1 MSLHRKPPTSQTA
14 CNSLPDIARQ
24 GETPG
29 FLRRFLGLLLKI
41 REQQSRA
48 RRLRKSQR
56 DARDAFMRSLRLDD
70 KILDDIGVT
79 REEVEWAA
87 RLPLEVNAS
96 SALYATAR
104 ARRQGSGSRQRRA
117 SWSQESSWRGSSIR
131 HRVIAPRLPLLHPHR
146 APPCRF

>member
-1 MSLHRKPPTSQTA
+1 MSRHRKPPASQTA
-14 CNSLPDIARQ
+14 CNSLPDIASQ
-24 GETPG
+24 GEPPG
-29 FLRRFLGLLLKI
+29 FFRRFCAFLLRI
-41 REQQSRA
+41 CEQQSRA

-87 RLPLEVNAS
+87 GLPLEVNAS
-96 SALYATAR
+96 SALYARAR
-104 ARRQGSGSRQRRA
+104 ARRRRNGSPQRRA